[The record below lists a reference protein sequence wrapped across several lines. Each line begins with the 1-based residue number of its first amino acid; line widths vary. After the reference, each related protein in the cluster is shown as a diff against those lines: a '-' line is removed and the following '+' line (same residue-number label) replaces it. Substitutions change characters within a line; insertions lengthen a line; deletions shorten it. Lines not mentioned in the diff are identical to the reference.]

1 MRNFAF
7 STFIFLVLAVCLSFM
22 SNNAHAD
29 DGALDGKTY
38 SVMIKE
44 MGKDGDGTKDDLI
57 FKDGTLLSTECVKYG
72 FEASPY
78 EFREMDDAIMFISSS
93 TSEKEGE
100 NQWEGKVE
108 GDKIKGTFLW
118 IKMGQDPV
126 MYKYEGSLKK

>member
-1 MRNFAF
+1 MRYFAF
-7 STFIFLVLAVCLSFM
+7 STLLLLVLAVS
-22 SNNAHAD
+22 SYIIPNYAYA
-29 DGALDGKTY
+29 DGALDGKTF

-44 MGKDGDGTKDDLI
+44 QGKDGEAIKDDLI
-57 FKDGTLLSTECVKYG
+57 FKDGKLTSTECEKYG
-72 FEASPY
+72 FGPAPY
-78 EFREMDDAIMFISSS
+78 EYRTMDDATMFISSS